1 MRVHFS
7 AAEPCILRLGG
18 AVAGYCGEAE
28 KFADLPD
35 GEKTV
40 AEFFPLRGDLVPLA
54 FVIDGGF
61 FDAPPPEC
69 VVCRYDCGAD
79 VYAAQFEERGG
90 TRIWGQARAGGV
102 LATAFSAG
110 GKTRLAVDT
119 GGNTELYDLPPARE
133 IDLGTEQIAGRTFA
147 RAFCRGGRGGTLLL
161 YGQDGREALRA
172 AADEWEC
179 GEKLTVRRRFADIA
193 GHVGETVYACGE
205 NFVQESRTVRPR
217 AGFDFAALDERL
229 LPFAFFQEIA
239 AGGDAS
245 PYLSPALLEK
255 KHLLG
260 EFLGDFVAAVL
271 PKEIFY
277 LTHGKQNAAA
287 LVYRRAENIYDI
299 KFFMAEIQNG
309 KISNI
314 KPAE

>member
-18 AVAGYCGEAE
+18 GSLGAS
-28 KFADLPD
+28 
-35 GEKTV
+35 
-40 AEFFPLRGDLVPLA
+40 GDLVPLA

-90 TRIWGQARAGGV
+90 MRVWGQARAGGV

-133 IDLGTEQIAGRTFA
+133 IDLGAEQIAGRTFA

-161 YGQDGREALRA
+161 YGQDGREALRT
-172 AADEWEC
+172 AADER
-179 GEKLTVRRRFADIA
+179 GIA
-193 GHVGETVYACGE
+193 LQT
-205 NFVQESRTVRPR
+205 PK
-217 AGFDFAALDERL
+217 AA
-229 LPFAFFQEIA
+229 
-239 AGGDAS
+239 S
-245 PYLSPALLEK
+245 
-255 KHLLG
+255 
-260 EFLGDFVAAVL
+260 
-271 PKEIFY
+271 
-277 LTHGKQNAAA
+277 
-287 LVYRRAENIYDI
+287 
-299 KFFMAEIQNG
+299 
-309 KISNI
+309 
-314 KPAE
+314 